1 MTQAV
6 KLREEQER
14 TSQQVQSLLTAQA
27 KETQE
32 RVQSATSV
40 AMQTR
45 QDVRTQSTLAR
56 TADMTARMASEKVER
71 GIEIMENELQM
82 QKALSM

>member
-1 MTQAV
+1 MAQTT
-6 KLREEQER
+6 KLRVEQEQ
-14 TSQQVQSLLTAQA
+14 TTAQVQSLLSAQA

-45 QDVRTQSTLAR
+45 ADVRTLSTLAR
-56 TADMTARMASEKVER
+56 TADMTAKIASERVER
-71 GIEIMENELQM
+71 GIETMENELQM
-82 QKALSM
+82 QKNLYV